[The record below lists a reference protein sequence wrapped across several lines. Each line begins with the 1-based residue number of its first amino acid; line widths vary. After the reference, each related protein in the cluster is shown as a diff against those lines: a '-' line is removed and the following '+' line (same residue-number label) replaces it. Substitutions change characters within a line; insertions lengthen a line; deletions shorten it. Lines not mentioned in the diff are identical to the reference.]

1 MEALTIKGKLKEV
14 KGVETFNKKDGTEVT
29 KQGFILTTESE
40 YNPDIYFEVFKDKVM
55 LKLQEKEIGDNI
67 EVSFN
72 LTSREYNGKYY
83 HNVNAWLIKS
93 IGQEEVTND
102 NNNKPF

>member
-1 MEALTIKGKLKEV
+1 MEALKIKGKLKEV
-14 KGVETFNKKDGTEVT
+14 KGVETFKKKDGTEVT
-29 KQGFILTTESE
+29 KQGFILTTENE

-55 LKLQEKEIGDNI
+55 LKLQEKDIGDII

-93 IGQEEVTND
+93 IEEEVGVD
-102 NNNKPF
+102 NETKAPF